1 MKKYM
6 KKQVQTHDTLRARL
20 DDKSSSTNGDDELV
34 NTENETG
41 QQDEWG
47 KTSVRSIDN

>member
-34 NTENETG
+34 NTENEIG
-41 QQDEWG
+41 QQDE
-47 KTSVRSIDN
+47 